1 MKRAYQ
7 EIRLLPPLAVSR
19 LGDLPEP
26 VNNYELEVDRWRWHR
41 DLLVAARDLLDELE
55 SREQGSPRLAYVR
68 ALRDSDANTLAVI
81 EAMIIHL
88 DARVEVTA

>member
-1 MKRAYQ
+1 MPYTLQ
-7 EIRLLPPLAVSR
+7 I
-19 LGDLPEP
+19 PER
-26 VNNYELEVDRWRWHR
+26 EVDRWRWHR

-68 ALRDSDANTLAVI
+68 ALRDSDANTLAII